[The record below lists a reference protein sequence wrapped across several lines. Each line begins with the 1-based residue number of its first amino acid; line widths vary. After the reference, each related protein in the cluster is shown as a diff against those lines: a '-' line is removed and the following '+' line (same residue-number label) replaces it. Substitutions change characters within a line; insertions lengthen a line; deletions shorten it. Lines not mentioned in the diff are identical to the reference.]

1 MTPQPP
7 TPYIFFPHDEEDDL
21 IPGSPRHCCWMAYQQ
36 CREDDAKFNAELA
49 DTLLWMLVDNGPE
62 WR

>member
-7 TPYIFFPHDEEDDL
+7 TPYIFFPHDEEDL

-36 CREDDAKFNAELA
+36 CREDDALLDAELV
-49 DTLLWMLVDNGPE
+49 DNFLWMLVDNGQA
-62 WR
+62 